1 MTSKSDD
8 PWARFRTR
16 NGDFTHWLHTWTY
29 ANVLYAMRDGKKG
42 LTPVPYHAPL
52 PWIFD
57 IDSKVDGSVLKAMY
71 HVGMFQSAPQPWP
84 TFRPYITSNDWR
96 GRAVNASDVL
106 YGVVL
111 QAHRYDV
118 LQRFVRKLEA
128 QCLTTEEVIAYS
140 NRHFCLFKRQQ
151 ETV

>member
-1 MTSKSDD
+1 
-8 PWARFRTR
+8 
-16 NGDFTHWLHTWTY
+16 
-29 ANVLYAMRDGKKG
+29 
-42 LTPVPYHAPL
+42 VPFHAPL

-57 IDSKVDGSVLKAMY
+57 LDSKVDGSVLKAMY

-84 TFRPYITSNDWR
+84 TFRPYITSNDYWR

-111 QAHRYDV
+111 QAHRYDA

-128 QCLTTEEVIAYS
+128 QCLTTEEAFAYS

-151 ETV
+151 EIV